1 MNLVVMFLF
10 AMSIYSVIRYTLRR
24 SGNKRYFVQ
33 LKKKGK
39 VLRTLSPAE
48 REALTPVLHLAG
60 VGKPLELLS
69 DKVYELNGEFFRHG
83 LQGQHGSTMHDTLGG
98 VDVSLPYDAT
108 MFLSDTNRAEVVLTK
123 KRAIVISLNGSFDLL
138 GGQERAQENLQ
149 QENKWENGAAGVY
162 GQLDNLTPEE
172 QTEVDAEPE
181 RFKVQML
188 GQRTENPGEMAARFN
203 PGIGFWASCLLVAA
217 FMAAMVANSHVD
229 SQTVQLS
236 AIGVA
241 LVLVLLAA
249 RSFWRK
255 PKALEAQKI
264 NQARG
269 YLHSVEIPDPNNA
282 NIPRQEFFL
291 GNKLPVI
298 IPSHWLEFLSCLP
311 DRPIDIDI
319 RVENRMLV
327 KLGPNLALGE
337 EEQCFPDFFWGR
349 HFTVALVAVVMA
361 FGLFVNMA
369 DPVLDLR
376 LGSKLLTGTETITL
390 NNDQANEAAALE
402 AGDMV
407 NLTAQVRCELPD
419 EQGGYRLL
427 PLNCRQV
434 RWGGVSPQVEP
445 LETDELLHEFLAGQ
459 VIKTRNDSSL
469 LAYSLRRYDG
479 YGRMKRIMR
488 LKNFSDVTQK
498 VDALCQQVAAID
510 DSMLRADCRKLKS
523 SMLEDVVPVT
533 NSPFASWDEL
543 LSAARSGKLKSN
555 KRDEGVLLNRVA
567 SSLSTQGRQIAEKLV
582 LAQAK
587 EKFAQIARSDS
598 GGVLLTLNYDKQRDL
613 RLSSQYTGELLS
625 QWATYEKVGDPAT
638 YKTLTLEGLVVR
650 NEPNAYGVPV
660 LLIAEEFT
668 PGWILSAT
676 VRVVTLTVLVLLAAF
691 HGLLM
696 ISNYRNSKQR
706 QKQVDEYNRMRL
718 N

>member
-1 MNLVVMFLF
+1 MNLLVMFLF
-10 AMSIYSVIRYTLRR
+10 AMSIYSIIRYTLRR
-24 SGNKRYFVQ
+24 SGNKRHFVQ
-33 LKKKGK
+33 LKKKGT
-39 VLRTLSPAE
+39 VLRTLSSAE
-48 REALTPVLHLAG
+48 RDALTPVLHLAG
-60 VGKPLELLS
+60 AGKPLELLN

-83 LQGQHGSTMHDTLGG
+83 LQGQHGSTMHDTIGG

-123 KRAIVISLNGSFDLL
+123 KLAIVISLNASFDLV

-149 QENKWENGAAGVY
+149 QEHKWENGAAGVY

-172 QTEVDAEPE
+172 QAEVDAEPDH
-181 RFKVQML
+181 FKVQML

-217 FMAAMVANSHVD
+217 FVAAMVANSYAD

-282 NIPRQEFFL
+282 HMPRQEFFL

-298 IPSHWLEFLSCLP
+298 IPSHWLEFLSRLP
-311 DRPIDIDI
+311 DRPIDVDI

-327 KLGPNLALGE
+327 KLGSHLALGE
-337 EEQCFPDFFWGR
+337 EEQRFPDFFWGR

-361 FGLFVNMA
+361 LGLFVNMA
-369 DPVLDLR
+369 DPQLDFR

-407 NLTAQVRCELPD
+407 SLTAQVRCQLPD

-427 PLNCRQV
+427 PLNCREV
-434 RWGGVSPQVEP
+434 RWGGSAPHVDG
-445 LETDELLHEFLAGQ
+445 LETEPLLHEFLAEE
-459 VIKTRNDSSL
+459 VIKTRKDSSL
-469 LAYSLRRYDG
+469 LAYSLRQYDS
-479 YGRMKRIMR
+479 YGRRRRIMR
-488 LKNFSDVTQK
+488 LTDFSAVTQK
-498 VDALCQQVAAID
+498 VTSLCQQVEATGDA
-510 DSMLRADCRKLKS
+510 MLKADCRELKK
-523 SMLEDVVPVT
+523 SMVEDIVPVT
-533 NSPFASWDEL
+533 TNQFSSWDDL
-543 LSAARSGKLKSN
+543 LSAARKGTLKKGKQ
-555 KRDEGVLLNRVA
+555 DEGVLLSGVA
-567 SSLSTQGRQIAEKLV
+567 SSLANEGRKIAEKLV
-582 LAQAK
+582 LKQATEVFSQRK
-587 EKFAQIARSDS
+587 QSDS
-598 GGVLLTLNYDKQRDL
+598 GGVLLSLSYDKQREL
-613 RLSSQYTGELLS
+613 KLSSDYTGELLS
-625 QWATYEKVGDPAT
+625 QWAAYEKVGDPAT
-638 YKTLTLEGLVVR
+638 YQTLTLEGLVVR
-650 NEPNAYGVPV
+650 NQPNASGVPV
-660 LLIAEEFT
+660 LLVTEEFN
-668 PGWILSAT
+668 PGWILAAT
-676 VRVVTLTVLVLLAAF
+676 VRIVTLTVLVLLAAL
-691 HGLLM
+691 HGILM
-696 ISNYRNSKQR
+696 ITNYRNSKQR
-706 QKQVDEYNRMRL
+706 QKQIDEYNRMRVH
-718 N
+718 